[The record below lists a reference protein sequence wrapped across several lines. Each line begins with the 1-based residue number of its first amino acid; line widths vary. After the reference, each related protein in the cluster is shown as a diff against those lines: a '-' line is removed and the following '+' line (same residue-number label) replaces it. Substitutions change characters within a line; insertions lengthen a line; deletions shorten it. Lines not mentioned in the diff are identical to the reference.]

1 MDNYIFNN
9 IFNYLNR
16 NNEDSS
22 HEYIDSDS
30 ESDIDEDL
38 HGYRNFDYFD
48 ESDYEPEELSMPG
61 LLYNMITT
69 LLNDIILY
77 ITILIKYHNSTIID
91 TIFSITELII
101 ARIYCVPC

>member
-30 ESDIDEDL
+30 ESDIDEDD
-38 HGYRNFDYFD
+38 GYRNFDYFD

-91 TIFSITELII
+91 TIFSITELIMCTM
-101 ARIYCVPC
+101 R